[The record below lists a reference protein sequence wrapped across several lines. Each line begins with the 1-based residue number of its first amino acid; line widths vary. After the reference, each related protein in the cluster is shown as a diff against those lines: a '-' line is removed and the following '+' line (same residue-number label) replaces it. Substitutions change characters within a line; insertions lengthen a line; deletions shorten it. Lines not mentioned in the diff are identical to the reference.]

1 MDMLQFHKSLGLE
14 KQMRKIEFYYFEH
27 NLEKK
32 RKKEKLMKVPLID
45 LFTIRNC
52 HYFSFIRS
60 HLGNETEA
68 KYENKSA

>member
-32 RKKEKLMKVPLID
+32 RKKEKIDESSINRFIHHPKLPLFFVHPIAPRQ
-45 LFTIRNC
+45 RNRGK
-52 HYFSFIRS
+52 I
-60 HLGNETEA
+60 
-68 KYENKSA
+68 

>member
-32 RKKEKLMKVPLID
+32 RKKEKID
-45 LFTIRNC
+45 ESSINRFNHHPKLTSFFVHPIAPRQRNRGK
-52 HYFSFIRS
+52 I
-60 HLGNETEA
+60 
-68 KYENKSA
+68 